1 MNAITETGT
10 AGLLARYEALRGS
23 LPGDPA
29 LRDAAARAFRSLGL
43 PGASRGRRSEA
54 WKYTSLA
61 PVADMS
67 FGIDHLPPG
76 HGHGTR
82 RDQVLIVRAGQY
94 IPHLSSPQVPGF
106 TRFADAPSFAMP
118 DRLESDP
125 LLALNTMLA
134 EDGVVL
140 TVPDGADLGLVYLMQ
155 TGIAGTSGHPRHVIR
170 LGQGARLTLVEQSLG
185 EGRYLLNPVFDI
197 QVAEDA
203 ALTHIRVLQDGEDA
217 VNLTGIAVNVAARGQ
232 YEQLTMV
239 AEGRITRTD
248 IRASI
253 DGPQARVHLDGVQL
267 LKGTQHSDFTSVV
280 RHLAPH
286 GTSRQAVRSVLADRS
301 HGVFQG
307 RIEVARP
314 AQKTD
319 GYQRSSTLLL
329 SSDAEMDTKP
339 ELEIFADDVKCSHG
353 ATVGALDAEQLFYL
367 RSRGIPDTEA
377 RSLLIRAFLAE
388 ALEPVTNDEVRAML
402 EGTVDRWWKDRAA

>member
-10 AGLLARYEALRGS
+10 AGLLARYDALRGT

-29 LRDAAARAFRSLGL
+29 VRAAAARAFRSLGL
-43 PGASRGRRSEA
+43 PGATRGRRSEA

-61 PVADMS
+61 PMADMS
-67 FGIDHLPPG
+67 FCIDQIPAGG
-76 HGHGTR
+76 HTPHEPA
-82 RDQVLIVRAGQY
+82 LIVRAGHVMPQESSV
-94 IPHLSSPQVPGF
+94 IPGVI
-106 TRFADAPSFAMP
+106 RFADAPSFGMQ
-118 DRLESDP
+118 DQLDSDP

-140 TVPDGADLGLVYLMQ
+140 TVPDGIDLGLVYLVQ
-155 TGIAGTSGHPRHVIR
+155 TGIGGMSGHPRHVIR
-170 LGQGARLTLVEQSLG
+170 LGQGARLTLVEESRG
-185 EGRYLLNPVFDI
+185 EGRYLQNPVFDI
-197 QVAEDA
+197 RVAEDA
-203 ALTHIRVLQDGEDA
+203 ALTHIRVLQDDEAA
-217 VNLTGIAVNVAARGQ
+217 VNLTGITLSVAARGQ
-232 YEQLTMV
+232 YEQLTLV
-239 AEGRITRTD
+239 AGGRLTRTD

-253 DGPQARVHLDGVQL
+253 DGPQALVHLDGVQL

-280 RHLAPH
+280 RHAAPNC
-286 GTSRQAVRSVLADRS
+286 TSRQAVRSVLAEHA

-307 RIEVARP
+307 RIEVARV

-329 SSDAEMDTKP
+329 SNDAEMDTKP

-367 RSRGIPDTEA
+367 RSRGIPDAKA

-388 ALEPVTNDEVRAML
+388 ALEPVTNDTVRAML
-402 EGTVDRWWKDRAA
+402 EATVDRWWKKQAA